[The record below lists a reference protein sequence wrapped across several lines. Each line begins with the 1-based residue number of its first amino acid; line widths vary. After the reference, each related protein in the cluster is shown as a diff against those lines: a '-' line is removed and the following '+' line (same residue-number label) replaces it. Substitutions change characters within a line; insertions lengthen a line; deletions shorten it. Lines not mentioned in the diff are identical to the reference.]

1 MKRSYKPLYNR
12 NLHKRLLN
20 DSYTLLI
27 DGIVFEWFRTYLE
40 GRKFTVC
47 INDTLSQES
56 VMKTGVPQGSI
67 LGPILF
73 LIYTIELHHVLEG
86 LGVFYHCYADD
97 TQIYL
102 NFENIDETEHKLRTI
117 VSTVNEW
124 MCSRRLKLNCD
135 KTECILISANSSVQ
149 RNVDISSL
157 MLGNISVNLSR
168 NVRNLGVTFDDQLTL
183 NEQIN
188 NVKRKVIVN
197 LINISRIAKFV
208 DKDTRMKLV
217 HGLVFSVIDF
227 CNALYYGLPD
237 VMLNGFQML
246 IKSAA
251 RTIIRFSKILKRK
264 SYSYLH

>member
-1 MKRSYKPLYNR
+1 
-12 NLHKRLLN
+12 
-20 DSYTLLI
+20 
-27 DGIVFEWFRTYLE
+27 
-40 GRKFTVC
+40 
-47 INDTLSQES
+47 
-56 VMKTGVPQGSI
+56 
-67 LGPILF
+67 
-73 LIYTIELHHVLEG
+73 
-86 LGVFYHCYADD
+86 
-97 TQIYL
+97 
-102 NFENIDETEHKLRTI
+102 
-117 VSTVNEW
+117 
-124 MCSRRLKLNCD
+124 MCSGRLKLNCD

-157 MLGNISVNLSR
+157 MLGNISVDLSR

-237 VMLNGFQML
+237 VMLNGLQML
-246 IKSAA
+246 INSAA
-251 RTIIRFSKILKRK
+251 RIAVGFPRLSRERVTPVCIDFEVLPIKARIKNKICLLAHKGVQCKEPLYLNEKLELREPPTIKLRSNYNTWKLVESIVPGPDFTIRSFKYCAAHLYITL
-264 SYSYLH
+264 